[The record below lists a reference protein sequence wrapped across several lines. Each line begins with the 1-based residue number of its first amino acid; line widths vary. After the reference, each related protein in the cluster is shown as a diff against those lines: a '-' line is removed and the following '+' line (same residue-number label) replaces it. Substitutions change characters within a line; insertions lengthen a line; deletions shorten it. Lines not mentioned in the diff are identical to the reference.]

1 MNGDHYTEVTN
12 TSWFAKI
19 QKALGGIVIG
29 IILVIAAMVGLFWN
43 EGRAVRTER
52 ALDEGAGMVVSV
64 DPAARNAGRD
74 GALIHFTGLLVP
86 QGVPADPIFS
96 SLDVPKGSLR
106 LVRTVEMYQWKQE
119 SRSETRKKL
128 GGGDETVTTY
138 HYAPD
143 WSATP
148 IHSADFKI
156 PDGHQNP
163 AFSLESETFPTAS
176 GTVGAFT
183 LAGDDL
189 TNLGKPVPLT
199 LRDQDVRAARKALGT
214 NRPATQSGGKIFVGV
229 DPLSPRVGDLRIGF
243 EIAKADRI
251 SVVGKQDGSRI
262 APFVTSNGTELLMLR
277 DGDATAAAMFEDAQ
291 QGNTILTWGLRLG
304 GLVAML
310 IGFNL
315 ILAVFGV
322 LGDIIPLIGDILR
335 FATGSLALMMTAVL
349 GPLIIGIAWVTYR
362 PLVGGAIIGGGLLIA
377 GLALYRGRLRARSA
391 ATA

>member
-1 MNGDHYTEVTN
+1 MDGDHYTEVTN

-19 QKALGGIVIG
+19 SKSLGGIVIG

-64 DPAARNAGRD
+64 DPAARNAGHD
-74 GALIHFTGLLVP
+74 GALIHFTGQLVP
-86 QGVPADPIFS
+86 QGVPADPVFS

-119 SRSETRKKL
+119 SRSETHKKL

-148 IHSADFKI
+148 IRSADFKL

-163 AFSLESETFPTAS
+163 AFSLESETFPVAS

-189 TNLGKPVPLT
+189 ANLGKSVPLT
-199 LRDQDVRAARKALGT
+199 LRDQDGRA
-214 NRPATQSGGKIFVGV
+214 ATQSGGKIFVGF
-229 DPLSPRVGDLRIGF
+229 DPLNPRIGDLRIGF

-262 APFVTSNGTELLMLR
+262 TPFVTSNGTELLMLR
-277 DGDATAAAMFEDAQ
+277 DGNATAAAMFEDAQ

-335 FATGSLALMMTAVL
+335 FATGSLALMMTAVI

-377 GLALYRGRLRARSA
+377 GLALYRGRLRARA
-391 ATA
+391 AA